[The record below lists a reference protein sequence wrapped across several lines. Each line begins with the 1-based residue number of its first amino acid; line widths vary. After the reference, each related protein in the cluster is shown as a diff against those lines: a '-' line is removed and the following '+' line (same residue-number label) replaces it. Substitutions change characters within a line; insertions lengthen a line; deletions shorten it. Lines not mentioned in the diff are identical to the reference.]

1 MDIQLIHLDHEYHV
15 LGKGT
20 TKNIGHNNLTIHDS
34 LKDHLENIDQATK
47 STYSSHT
54 CIPNNKYCSL
64 K

>member
-1 MDIQLIHLDHEYHV
+1 MDIQHIHLDHVYHV
-15 LGKGT
+15 LGKDT
-20 TKNIGHNNLTIHDS
+20 TKKIGQNNITIHDS

-47 STYSSHT
+47 SMYSSHT